1 MTIAALIDKYDN
13 YELVRNEIAAILLAE
28 TSSQQALATAE
39 GKDPTLW
46 AFDVYLERF
55 NPWERYINDRTE
67 KTPIVNVWYDSDTTD
82 LGASELI
89 SRQKHD
95 GIFHI
100 DCYGRGISRSDGGAG
115 HVPGDRDA
123 VLEAQRV
130 TRLVRNIIMSS
141 TYTYLNM
148 QGVVW
153 RRYVQNRMIFQPS
166 DNQRP
171 VQQVMAG
178 RLTLAVEYNETSPQ
192 YEGDTL
198 ELISAEVSRA
208 DDGKVYFTAE
218 YDVT

>member
-1 MTIAALIDKYDN
+1 VTIAALIDKYDN

>member
-1 MTIAALIDKYDN
+1 VTITALIDKYDN

-28 TSSQQALATAE
+28 TSSQQALATAA

-100 DCYGRGISRSDGGAG
+100 DCYGRGIARSDGGAG

-130 TRLVRNIIMSS
+130 TRLVRNIIMAS

-148 QGVVW
+148 RGVVW